1 MPSSI
6 PRPGTQS
13 IFLATLLVL
22 LLVSACGGG
31 PTPVIQVETQLQTVE
46 VTVQVTSEVTSEV
59 TREVTRLV
67 EVPVTITPSLTPD
80 ISLTPSLTPTL
91 TFTPT
96 ITRTPSRTPTP
107 EAPVVTI
114 LVHSQCKFGPGSAY
128 LFFYG
133 LNATSWMEVIGRTP
147 FNPNTDPKDI
157 WLLVQAVHGTAPN
170 PCWVKSELVR
180 FNDGGDIFS
189 HPEIPIVSYTKLPRS
204 TLYRQPQGVTAIRK
218 GNKVTIYWAAV
229 WMTEDDYRGYLVE
242 AWVCNNGQLTFTSLS
257 WFPPLKDN
265 IGGMGIYVI
274 DEPGCLEPSSAR
286 VYAVEKHG
294 YTAFTV
300 VRNWPPYE
308 VTPSETPTL
317 P

>member
-6 PRPGTQS
+6 PRPRIPYLFS
-13 IFLATLLVL
+13 ATLLAVL
-22 LLVSACGGG
+22 LVTACGAQ
-31 PTPVIQVETQLQTVE
+31 PTPVIQVETKLQTVQ
-46 VTVQVTSEVTSEV
+46 VTVEVTSEVTSEV

-91 TFTPT
+91 TRTPT

-114 LVHSQCKFGPGSAY
+114 LVHASCLYGPGSAY
-128 LFFYG
+128 LWLYG

-157 WLLVQAVHGTAPN
+157 WLLVQAVHATAPN

-180 FNDGGDIFS
+180 FNDGGDATT
-189 HPEIPIVSYTKLPRS
+189 HPEIPIVTYTNLPWS
-204 TLYRQPQGVTAIRK
+204 KLYRQPQGVGAIRE
-218 GNKVTIYWAAV
+218 GIKVTIYWAAV

-242 AWVCNNGQLTFTSLS
+242 AWVCHNGQLEFTPLQ

-265 IGGMGIYVI
+265 VGGMGIYVI

-286 VYAVEKHG
+286 VAAAEKHG

-300 VRNWPPYE
+300 IRNWPPYE
-308 VTPSETPTL
+308 AVPSAL

>member
-1 MPSSI
+1 MPLSI
-6 PRPGTQS
+6 PRPRIPYLFS
-13 IFLATLLVL
+13 AALLAV
-22 LLVSACGGG
+22 LLVSACGAQ
-31 PTPVIQVETQLQTVE
+31 PTPVIQVETQLQTVQ
-46 VTVQVTSEVTSEV
+46 VTVEVTSEV

-67 EVPVTITPSLTPD
+67 EVPVSITPSLTPD

-91 TFTPT
+91 THTPT

-114 LVHSQCKFGPGSAY
+114 LVHASCLYGPGSAY
-128 LFFYG
+128 LWLYG

-157 WLLVQAVHGTAPN
+157 WLLVQAVHATEPN

-180 FNDGGDIFS
+180 FNDGGDATT
-189 HPEIPIVSYTKLPRS
+189 HPEIPIVTYTNLPWS
-204 TLYRQPQGVTAIRK
+204 KLYRQPQGVGAIRE
-218 GNKVTIYWAAV
+218 GIKVTIYWAAV

-242 AWVCNNGQLTFTSLS
+242 AWVCHNGQLEFTPLK

-286 VYAVEKHG
+286 VAAAEKHG

-308 VTPSETPTL
+308 VVPSETPTL